1 MRTKQETDSESYSTG
16 TAVIY
21 KFALLSG
28 LVYITKSHSLLCWSQ
43 GRQKGEENGKRKDL
57 QGKHIMA
64 FAEIRINHGCEG
76 KGVLWHNKVF
86 GIYPSVA

>member
-1 MRTKQETDSESYSTG
+1 MIVE
-16 TAVIY
+16 VIY
-21 KFALLSG
+21 SSHLLSG
-28 LVYITKSHSLLCWSQ
+28 VVISRKSYSLLCWSQ
-43 GRQKGEENGKRKDL
+43 GRQKGANNGKRKDL

-86 GIYPSVA
+86 GIYPSAA